1 MSKMNPSEL
10 ALKSEGGQ
18 EPRHVGSLEKWKG
31 KDTDSPLKTPEK
43 NSDLPQTS
51 ELPSMPCTG
60 GSHYLS
66 NGYC

>member
-1 MSKMNPSEL
+1 M
-10 ALKSEGGQ
+10 
-18 EPRHVGSLEKWKG
+18 GSLEKGKG

-51 ELPSMPCTG
+51 ELPNMSCTG

-66 NGYC
+66 MGYC